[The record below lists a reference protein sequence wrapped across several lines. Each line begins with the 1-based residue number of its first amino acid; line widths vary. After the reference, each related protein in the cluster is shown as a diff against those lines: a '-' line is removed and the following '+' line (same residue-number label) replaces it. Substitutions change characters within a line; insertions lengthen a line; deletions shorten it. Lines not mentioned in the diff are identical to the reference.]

1 MRRVL
6 IVALLATAGCT
17 TTFGGAAKVPN
28 GAVGCKAICT
38 SYGMELTGM
47 VALGEYSDGCICQV
61 PGKATASGAAGAE
74 AVGAAVV
81 SATREQRYDLR
92 RSIRDMK

>member
-6 IVALLATAGCT
+6 IVALLATGCT

-61 PGKATASGAAGAE
+61 PGKTTASGAAGVE

-81 SATREQRYDLR
+81 SAMRDQQYFLR
-92 RSIRDMK
+92 RSTRDMY